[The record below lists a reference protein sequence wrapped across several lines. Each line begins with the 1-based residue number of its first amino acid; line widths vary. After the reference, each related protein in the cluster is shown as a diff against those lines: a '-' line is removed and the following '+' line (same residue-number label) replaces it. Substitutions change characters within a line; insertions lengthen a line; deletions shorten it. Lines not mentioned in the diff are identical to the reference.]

1 MEISKLFFLFFMH
14 EEILDSADFSHSEKQ
29 KRSKNRFGSEETRSQ
44 KWTEP
49 LNFICKYGDFKTLLS
64 VLHA

>member
-29 KRSKNRFGSEETRSQ
+29 KSSRSRFGRKE
-44 KWTEP
+44 
-49 LNFICKYGDFKTLLS
+49 I
-64 VLHA
+64 